1 MCHFLK
7 YNLFRKSDGGEN
19 ITGKELFWDFPG
31 HPMVKTSPSNAEVV
45 GLIPG
50 WELRSHMPC
59 VKKKKKKKT
68 NNNKKPKHKKQK
80 QYFNKFKK
88 DFKNG
93 PHHKKKNLKKIFF
106 LTLGQSHH

>member
-1 MCHFLK
+1 MKHIMCHFLK

-50 WELRSHMPC
+50 WELISHMPC
-59 VKKKKKKKT
+59 GKNNNN
-68 NNNKKPKHKKQK
+68 NNNKKKKNPNIK
-80 QYFNKFKK
+80 NRNNIVTSSKK
-88 DFKNG
+88 TLKMV
-93 PHHKKKNLKKIFF
+93 HITKKK
-106 LTLGQSHH
+106 T

>member
-1 MCHFLK
+1 MKHIMCHFLK

-59 VKKKKKKKT
+59 VKKKKKK
-68 NNNKKPKHKKQK
+68 NHQKQK
-80 QYFNKFKK
+80 TQTKK
-88 DFKNG
+88 TETI
-93 PHHKKKNLKKIFF
+93 L
-106 LTLGQSHH
+106 

>member
-1 MCHFLK
+1 MKHIMCHFLK

-59 VKKKKKKKT
+59 VKKKKKKKPKT
-68 NNNKKPKHKKQK
+68 TKNPNIKNRNNIVTSSKKTLKMVHIT
-80 QYFNKFKK
+80 
-88 DFKNG
+88 
-93 PHHKKKNLKKIFF
+93 KKK
-106 LTLGQSHH
+106 T